1 VLQDP
6 YLAGD
11 TIRECVAPFGEFHDS
26 KILEALC
33 DVRLA
38 NDMNSLDYLNVTVE
52 EGGSNFSVGER
63 QLVFFARAMLARKNV
78 LVLDEATSSIGS
90 YGLTGRYAFVFS
102 D

>member
-11 TIRECVAPFGEFHDS
+11 TIRECVDPFGEFHDS

-90 YGLTGRYAFVFS
+90 YGCKI
-102 D
+102 